1 MNELLT
7 TLYRPVGQA
16 EYDLIKGSRFHEFPP
31 RLPEQPIFYPVLSEY
46 YAKQIAR
53 DWNAKDERSGFVG
66 FVLRFNVKASFLREY
81 DVHMVGS
88 SDHKQ
93 YWIPA
98 ADLARLNANIVG
110 EIDVI
115 AEFRGE
121 NREDINERPSNV

>member
-1 MNELLT
+1 MNELVT

-16 EYDLIKGSRFHEFPP
+16 EYDLIKESRFHEFPP

-53 DWNAKDERSGFVG
+53 DWNTKEERSEFVG

-81 DVHMVGS
+81 DVHIVGS

-93 YWIPA
+93 
-98 ADLARLNANIVG
+98 
-110 EIDVI
+110 
-115 AEFRGE
+115 
-121 NREDINERPSNV
+121 

>member
-1 MNELLT
+1 MNELVT
-7 TLYRPVGQA
+7 TLYRPVRQA

-31 RLPEQPIFYPVLSEY
+31 RLPEQPIFNPVLSEY

-53 DWNAKDERSGFVG
+53 VEYEDERSGFVG

-81 DVHMVGS
+81 DVRIVGS

-110 EIDVI
+110 EIEVI
-115 AEFRGE
+115 AEFRGKTGKT
-121 NREDINERPSNV
+121 

>member
-1 MNELLT
+1 MNELVT

-53 DWNAKDERSGFVG
+53 VEYEDERSGFVG

-81 DVHMVGS
+81 DVRIVGS

-98 ADLARLNANIVG
+98 ADLARLNAIIVG
-110 EIDVI
+110 EIEVI
-115 AEFRGE
+115 AEFRGKTGKT
-121 NREDINERPSNV
+121 